1 MIETTWTSLG
11 LEHLPMAEKLSIV
24 EQLLEGLNMGAETLP
39 LPASHVEELRRR
51 IAEFKDWPDE
61 GSTWEEVKAEIEKE
75 L

>member
-1 MIETTWTSLG
+1 MIETTWRSLG

-24 EQLLEGLNMGAETLP
+24 EQLLEGLDTGEETLP
-39 LPASHVEELRRR
+39 VPASHLEELRRR
-51 IAEFKDWPDE
+51 IADSKDWPDE